1 MKLIVDRLDMAK
13 TRENW
18 PPTMPF
24 APAIVNKRRKL
35 GQANWHVLVEPFMP
49 GNAPQWAHSA
59 HDDYVRVPLFS
70 YTLSPSADLALA
82 FPLQVGLACASY
94 LPAGITHLYVATG
107 YPVELLY
114 DSDTDINTGLRY
126 WFGFAVVTA

>member
-1 MKLIVDRLDMAK
+1 MKLIVDRLDVAK

-18 PPTMPF
+18 PVTMPF
-24 APAIVNKRRKL
+24 APAIVNKRKKL
-35 GQANWHVLVEPFMP
+35 GAANWHVLAEQFVP
-49 GNAPQWAHSA
+49 GTAPQWANAA

-70 YTLSPSADLALA
+70 YMLNPEADLALA

-126 WFGFAVVTA
+126 WFGFAVATA